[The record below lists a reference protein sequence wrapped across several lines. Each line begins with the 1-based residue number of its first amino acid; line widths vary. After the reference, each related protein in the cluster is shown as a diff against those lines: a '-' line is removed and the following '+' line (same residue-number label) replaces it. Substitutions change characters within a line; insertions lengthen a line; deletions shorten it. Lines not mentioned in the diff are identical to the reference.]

1 MVLGQDFKLAWVKM
15 ALIEANL
22 ESSVANKAASASL
35 RIQPEG
41 SDMLLYC
48 LCIASNRA
56 VKLTSAGLRVC

>member
-1 MVLGQDFKLAWVKM
+1 M